1 MSVVICERRRKT
13 LVHFFFKMV
22 ILQDVATVTITP
34 KYMSQTV
41 VLSAYSLLCVCLRST
56 AGDVVV
62 IFSIFLHPLMRA
74 NGGMK

>member
-1 MSVVICERRRKT
+1 
-13 LVHFFFKMV
+13 MV
-22 ILQDVATVTITP
+22 TLQDVATVTITP
-34 KYMSQTV
+34 KYMSQMV
-41 VLSAYSLLCVCLRST
+41 VLSAYSSLCVCIRST